1 MKLSTQIL
9 LGFIIAIGIDLVDSY
24 INYSLTLEVKANL
37 EILNKS
43 EAIIR
48 NSATLNKDIVDMQNA
63 FRGFLLTND
72 EQFLLPYN
80 NGLKTIPI
88 VIDQEKKLIG
98 QSSSQ
103 HVKLDSIIALHN
115 RWVNY
120 ANLLIQ
126 AKRKALTPAAEIQY
140 QSLFNNQFRK
150 QAGKSYNDQIADIF
164 ASFNQHEYNVREK
177 LRETL
182 TGSIRRTERF
192 SLVFSILLI
201 IIGSM
206 IAFYLVKRI
215 SNRIG
220 LMVKL
225 AENIS
230 QGQFTSVVDNRNDEL
245 SSLSVSLN
253 TMSERLKFN
262 IHQLEKKNDELNQF
276 AYVVSHDLKAPIR
289 GINNVVRWIN
299 EDLNAEISPNL
310 QKHLDIIPER
320 LRRMEN
326 LIDGLLRYARIGS
339 DRSTTE
345 EVDVE
350 KLIYEI
356 AEVNVP
362 LGCRLIVKNLP
373 KLKTQKL
380 LLEQVF
386 SNLISNAA
394 KYVPEKDAKI
404 VVSCSETEQHFEFS
418 VSDNGPGI
426 DKEYHDKIFELFQ
439 TLREKNDREST
450 GIGLAIVRKIVE
462 DRHCMVKVIS
472 TAGSGA
478 SFIFTWPKE

>member
-9 LGFIIAIGIDLVDSY
+9 LGFFIAIAIDLLDSY
-24 INYSLTLEVKANL
+24 INYSLTLEVKSNL
-37 EILNKS
+37 EVLNKS
-43 EAIIR
+43 ETIIR
-48 NSATLNKDIVDMQNA
+48 NSSRLNKDVIDMQNA
-63 FRGFLLTND
+63 FRGFLLTKD
-72 EQFLLPYN
+72 EHFLLPYYE
-80 NGLKTIPI
+80 GLKTIPSL
-88 VIDQEKKLIG
+88 IDQERKLIG

-103 HVKLDSIIALHN
+103 HIKLDSIITLHN
-115 RWVNY
+115 LWINY
-120 ANLLIQ
+120 ANLLIK
-126 AKRKALTPAAEIQY
+126 AKRSAINPSAESEY
-140 QSLFNNQFRK
+140 QRLFNDQFRK
-150 QAGKSYNDQIADIF
+150 QVGKSYNDRIGTVF
-164 ASFNQHEYNVREK
+164 ASFNQYEYNVREK

-182 TGSIRRTERF
+182 GASIRRTEKF

-206 IAFYLVKRI
+206 IAFYLVKKI

-220 LMVKL
+220 LMVNL

-230 QGQFTSVVDNRNDEL
+230 QGQFTKVIDHRNDEL

-262 IHQLEKKNDELNQF
+262 IRELEKKNDELNQF

-289 GINNVVRWIN
+289 GINNVIRWIN
-299 EDLNAEISPNL
+299 EDLNDEVSPDL
-310 QKHLDIIPER
+310 QKYLDIIPER
-320 LRRMEN
+320 LTRMEN

-339 DRSTTE
+339 DKSTIE

-350 KLIYEI
+350 KLVYQI

-373 KLKTQKL
+373 KIKTQKL

-394 KYVPEKDAKI
+394 KYVPEQDAKI
-404 VVSCSETEQHFEFS
+404 IVSGSETMQHFEFS

-426 DKEYHDKIFELFQ
+426 NKEYHDKIFELFQ
-439 TLREKNDREST
+439 TLRGKNDREST

-462 DRHCMVKVIS
+462 DKHCMVKVVS
-472 TAGSGA
+472 SVGSGA